1 MIDRDTLVRR
11 FIPVFAFVIV
21 VWVVEVVNLVL
32 DHSLNTHGL
41 IPRSVEGLDGIFW
54 SPFLHGNPA
63 HLITN
68 TAPLLILGA
77 LICANGRQRYLVV
90 TGCIIVVGGL
100 GVWVIGRAAIHVGAS
115 GVVFGYFGFLIAH
128 AWFTRT
134 LGAFLAATITVMLY
148 AGLIWGVLPQER
160 FISWEA
166 HLCGLLAGVLIA
178 RLLSPE
184 KKEGRRN

>member
-1 MIDRDTLVRR
+1 M
-11 FIPVFAFVIV
+11 
-21 VWVVEVVNLVL
+21 
-32 DHSLNTHGL
+32 
-41 IPRSVEGLDGIFW
+41 
-54 SPFLHGNPA
+54 
-63 HLITN
+63 
-68 TAPLLILGA
+68 
-77 LICANGRQRYLVV
+77 
-90 TGCIIVVGGL
+90 
-100 GVWVIGRAAIHVGAS
+100 
-115 GVVFGYFGFLIAH
+115 FGYFGFLIAH

-184 KKEGRRN
+184 KKRRTEELNFDPCGSRQQKPDTGAWIMDLGLTGRSALITGGSKGIGFVAAWALAREGCDVHLAARTKADLEKAKTAINAAL